1 MKFFGFGDVTTKDFQ
16 KLLRIDFKNSHLK
29 TGFLKLNYLREDE
42 VPSIISL

>member
-29 TGFLKLNYLREDE
+29 TGFHRNELSKRG
-42 VPSIISL
+42 